1 MDPAQGQPTVGS
13 ASQPV
18 WSIFDARRIAKN
30 GEAYTWQEYRE
41 YYGDHALQ
49 HWEEA
54 IDPAVANESGG
65 GYKASQRA
73 ANENTPD
80 ADAHQHQQNH
90 GDASQLA
97 SDPAVA
103 DGAEMPTEQI
113 LALQSV
119 CTFEEMQQVEVVK
132 NMGGKAACQK
142 QRELR
147 QECLESGV
155 YEIDVTHTWPEWR
168 PVLRALPTN
177 LQQMIIGNGIAQ
189 VKFRLLEGKLDPNY
203 FRKNDSGERHV
214 FEIKRVDGSYVHLHY
229 HKNGKLDDPVVHG
242 TIDLPQNAS
251 SGASQPTAPSDEP
264 SPSEPIIGRK
274 EAVMALSI
282 LLNNCWRN
290 ENSGAVDI
298 TDGHAF
304 DWRRFIDNSMEQRQI
319 DAMDIE
325 RVFALKSSEDFESHK
340 IAFCTRGTSWT
351 LMDPTQKNYKNT
363 RHPALEEMDGD
374 WRAERVFVHAKT
386 VDKNWMRV

>member
-1 MDPAQGQPTVGS
+1 M
-13 ASQPV
+13 
-18 WSIFDARRIAKN
+18 N
-30 GEAYTWQEYRE
+30 
-41 YYGDHALQ
+41 
-49 HWEEA
+49 
-54 IDPAVANESGG
+54 PAVAS
-65 GYKASQRA
+65 
-73 ANENTPD
+73 
-80 ADAHQHQQNH
+80 
-90 GDASQLA
+90 
-97 SDPAVA
+97 
-103 DGAEMPTEQI
+103 GAEMTTAQM
-113 LALQSV
+113 LALPSV
-119 CTFEEMQQVEVVK
+119 CTFQEMQEMQPVK
-132 NMGGKAACQK
+132 GMGGKAACAK
-142 QRELR
+142 QRGLR
-147 QECLESGV
+147 QVCLQNGV
-155 YEIDVTHTWPEWR
+155 FEIDVTETWPEWR
-168 PVLRALPTN
+168 ALLRALPESMQR
-177 LQQMIIGNGIAQ
+177 LIIGDGIAR
-189 VKFRLLEGKLDPNY
+189 VKFRLLEGVRDPNY
-203 FRKNDSGERHV
+203 AKKDSGERHV
-214 FEIKRVDGSYVHLHY
+214 FEILRVDTSAVHLHY
-229 HKNGKLDDPVVHG
+229 HKDGKLDDPVVRG
-242 TIDLPQNAS
+242 TIDLPQNAN

-325 RVFALKSSEDFESHK
+325 KVFALKSSEDFESHK